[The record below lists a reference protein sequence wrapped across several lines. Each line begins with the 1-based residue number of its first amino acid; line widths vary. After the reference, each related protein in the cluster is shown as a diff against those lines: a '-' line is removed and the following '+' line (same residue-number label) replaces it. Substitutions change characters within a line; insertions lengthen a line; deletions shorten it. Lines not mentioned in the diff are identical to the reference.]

1 MAVKNHGTIYF
12 ATICCDYKFVALTAE
27 SIGKEIQVIP
37 YTGFLEGHADYTLG
51 LMRRFPQMQTDIQR
65 GICGVPETI
74 SIPNSDETPH
84 AKSEADED
92 CASGY
97 IFHSLEAKAT
107 LRQALKVAAIPP
119 TS

>member
-1 MAVKNHGTIYF
+1 MQDRHPAR
-12 ATICCDYKFVALTAE
+12 D
-27 SIGKEIQVIP
+27 
-37 YTGFLEGHADYTLG
+37 
-51 LMRRFPQMQTDIQR
+51 MRVCRR
-65 GICGVPETI
+65 LI

-107 LRQALKVAAIPP
+107 LRQALKVARY
-119 TS
+119 TSNVRFESMANPRYSNYCNVIQNSEQKTSNRQNRL